1 MSRCRCNDKL
11 ECAKKLSRLY
21 IAADEI
27 KASLPNIEN
36 ISDDVNWLMKYS
48 ANTYMTINEEELTA
62 KIKESNHDIRMIR
75 DSLIY
80 KINVKANEMEDKLS
94 ALKEEDRIFHEEE
107 ARRLEE
113 ELLRTQSEPMI
124 Q

>member
-36 ISDDVNWLMKYS
+36 ISDDLIWLTKYS
-48 ANTYMTINEEELTA
+48 ANTFVSIRDDELNA
-62 KIKESNHDIRMIR
+62 KIRESNHDIGTIR

-80 KINVKANEMEDKLS
+80 KINVKTKEMEDKLS

-113 ELLRTQSEPMI
+113 ELLRMQSEPMM